1 MIQVKHL
8 DKHFNRGKK
17 NSIHVLNDVS
27 VTFPEKGLVVLLGP
41 SGSGKTTLLN
51 VIGGLDK
58 VQKGDIQFFDHNI
71 NHYKSSVW
79 DKIRT
84 EEVGYIFQNYYL
96 MPSLS
101 VFDNV
106 AFVLKMIGINDKNEI
121 ETRVNYIL
129 KQVGMY
135 RFRKKRSTQLSGGQQ
150 QRVAIARALVK
161 NPKVIIADEPT
172 GNLDS
177 KNTLEI
183 MNIIKS
189 ISVNKLVV
197 LVTHEKELASFY
209 GDRIIEIKDGKI
221 IGDTEN
227 DADLEH
233 GFTNENTIYLKD
245 LNQLSNLKSDS
256 LDAALY
262 TDSED
267 ILPTKVRLI
276 IKNKT
281 LYLDIDS
288 DIQKIKLLN
297 EESHIEVKDEHFTK
311 KTRAEMLATT
321 FDDSVLDHSGLQKQ
335 KRLTIS
341 FKNSF
346 WIAFRKI
353 MNFGRKGKIMLAI
366 FMLSG
371 MLVAYATINMYSIL
385 STDYKNSLTIDERY
399 IQVEKN
405 SYFNAQGV
413 STFLQRLDTETDGD
427 YSLHLNRSSIDF
439 SLQINLGNG
448 NYKELPGG
456 IKTEYV
462 DQLAQNDLYDGTLP
476 VHAGQI
482 VISFGI
488 YSTGNFMDQS
498 YQDIGIWNASDFI
511 GEFLSFNGP
520 LNEPNRTYEIV
531 GIADF
536 GYKSIYVYDYQTALI
551 MNNYN
556 ISEIEPTTTKT
567 EYENLI
573 LSASGDAYIFTPN
586 YLELKSA
593 LEAYGYEVDLS
604 SQSVIDQNRIF
615 IAQQIAANTMITIF
629 LIGGGLLAFY
639 FVMRSSMISRIYE
652 ISVYRALGVRKYE
665 IYSSFSVEIFLLTT
679 ISSLIGYILMTL
691 ILGAFANSPL
701 SLFITFKVDFIIV
714 TIGILFVYV
723 ANLVIGLLP
732 MGLLLRKTPAQI
744 ISSYDI

>member
-8 DKHFNRGKK
+8 DKYFNRGKK

-27 VTFPEKGLVVLLGP
+27 LSFPEKGLVVLLGP

-58 VQKGDIQFFDHNI
+58 VQKGEIQFFDHEI
-71 NHYKSSVW
+71 KHYKSSVW

-106 AFVLKMIGINDKNEI
+106 AFVLKMIGINDKDEI
-121 ETRVNYIL
+121 ESRVNYIL

-197 LVTHEKELASFY
+197 LVTHEKELANFY
-209 GDRIIEIKDGKI
+209 GDRIIEIKDGQI
-221 IGDTEN
+221 VDDINN
-227 DADLEH
+227 DSNIEH
-233 GFTNENTIYLKD
+233 GFENENTIYLKD
-245 LNQLSNLKSDS
+245 LEQLSDFSSDTLKASLYSD
-256 LDAALY
+256 
-262 TDSED
+262 TKEQQ
-267 ILPTKVRLI
+267 PTEIRLI

-281 LYLDIDS
+281 LYLDIQS
-288 DIQKIKLLN
+288 DIQKVKLLN
-297 EESHIEVKDEHFTK
+297 EESHIEIKDAHFTK
-311 KTRAEMLATT
+311 KTRAEMLQTT
-321 FDDSVLDHSGLQKQ
+321 FDDTVLDHQALPKQ

-353 MNFGRKGKIMLAI
+353 MNFGRKGKLMLAI
-366 FMLSG
+366 FMISG
-371 MLVAYATINMYSIL
+371 MLVAFATINMYSIL
-385 STDYKNSLTIDERY
+385 STDYRDRLIIDERY
-399 IQVEKN
+399 LQIEKN
-405 SYFNAQGV
+405 AYFNTSGGGNI
-413 STFLQRLDTETDGD
+413 LLDRISSATSDD
-427 YSLHLNRSSIDF
+427 YRIHIHSVHINGQLS
-439 SLQINLGNG
+439 INLGNDQF
-448 NYKELPGG
+448 KMLPSG
-456 IKTEYV
+456 IKTEYSQ
-462 DQLAQNDLYDGTLP
+462 QLTRNDLYDGNLP
-476 VHAGQI
+476 TEPHHI
-482 VISFGI
+482 VISLGI
-488 YSTGNFMDQS
+488 YSTGNFMDMS
-498 YQDIGIWNASDFI
+498 YEDIGIWSASDFI
-511 GEFLSFNGP
+511 GEILSFNGP
-520 LNEPNRTYEIV
+520 LNQADRHYEIV
-531 GIADF
+531 GISKYR
-536 GYKSIYVYDYQTALI
+536 YKSIYVNDYETALLF
-551 MNNYN
+551 NNLS
-556 ISEIEPTTTKT
+556 IDDQPATRRS
-567 EYENLI
+567 YESRIINT
-573 LSASGDAYIFTPN
+573 SGDVFVFTPN
-586 YLELKSA
+586 YMSLKST
-593 LEAYGYEVDLS
+593 LESFGYKVTLS
-604 SQSVIDQNRIF
+604 SQAAFNANQVTVAS
-615 IAQQIAANTMITIF
+615 QIAANTMITIF

-665 IYSSFSVEIFLLTT
+665 IYSSFSVEIVLITT
-679 ISSLIGYILMTL
+679 ISSLIGYILMA
-691 ILGAFANSPL
+691 ILLNAVSSSPISAFIN
-701 SLFITFKVDFIIV
+701 FKVDFFIISFGV
-714 TIGILFVYV
+714 LFVYLS
-723 ANLVIGLLP
+723 NLLIGLLP
-732 MGLLLRKTPAQI
+732 MGLLLRKTPSQI